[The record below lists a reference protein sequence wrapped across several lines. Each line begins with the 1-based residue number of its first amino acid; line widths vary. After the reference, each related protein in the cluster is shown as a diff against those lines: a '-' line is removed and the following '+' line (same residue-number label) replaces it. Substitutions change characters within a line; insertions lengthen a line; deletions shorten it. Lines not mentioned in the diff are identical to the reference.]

1 MGAMTTNRL
10 DRLIADAQS
19 VAKKEVLAVEGRA
32 CGFVVGVIV
41 CALLVALL
49 YFGLRWAFAGVPE

>member
-1 MGAMTTNRL
+1 MTTEKAQ
-10 DRLIADAQS
+10 LISETTEETQLVS
-19 VAKKEVLAVEGRA
+19 EGRA

-49 YFGLRWAFAGVPE
+49 YFGLQWALSGYPP